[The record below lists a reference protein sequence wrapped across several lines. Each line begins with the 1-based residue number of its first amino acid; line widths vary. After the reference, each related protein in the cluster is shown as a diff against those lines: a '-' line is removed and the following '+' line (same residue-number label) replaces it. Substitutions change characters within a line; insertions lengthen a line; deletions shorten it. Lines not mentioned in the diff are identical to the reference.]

1 MHRRVKSVTGGTRP
15 VLGGVGDEGKG
26 EKGEGEWMKGEEMKG
41 EEPEMEIESLIVPE
55 VVRMH
60 RAFVSGALVREE
72 EDEEDMLAK
81 ALAWAEEGGGE

>member
-26 EKGEGEWMKGEEMKG
+26 EKGEGEWMKG